1 MFEKWDITPVVYRV
15 QKEGKS
21 YKGAVDQFIEKS
33 ITNEMKE
40 EYNKIF
46 DNLYYVFTR
55 DIAENRGWTLE
66 KVQGAIDNG
75 PYLIAEQAV
84 EAGLITNTMYPDEFK
99 EYINKL
105 AAIVKITIAKLFQC

>member
-1 MFEKWDITPVVYRV
+1 MELLQILFDKWDISPVVYRV

-33 ITNEMKE
+33 ITDEMKE

-55 DIAENRGWTLE
+55 IL
-66 KVQGAIDNG
+66 Q
-75 PYLIAEQAV
+75 
-84 EAGLITNTMYPDEFK
+84 
-99 EYINKL
+99 
-105 AAIVKITIAKLFQC
+105 KIEDGR